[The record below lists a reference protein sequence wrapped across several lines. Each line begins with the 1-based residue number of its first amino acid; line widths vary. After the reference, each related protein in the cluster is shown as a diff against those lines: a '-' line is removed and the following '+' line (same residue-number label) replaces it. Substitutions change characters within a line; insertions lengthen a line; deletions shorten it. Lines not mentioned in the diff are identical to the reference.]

1 VPVFMMVVV
10 IMIMIVVIV
19 IVIMVIMIVIMMVI
33 VVIVIVTAM
42 VTVVT
47 GTRLPGRRRFRPAAL
62 GLGWPARF
70 CGQKV
75 RMVSFVHCHR
85 SFSGSLPAHLDM
97 GDTT

>member
-1 VPVFMMVVV
+1 MMVVV
-10 IMIMIVVIV
+10 IMIMIM
-19 IVIMVIMIVIMMVI
+19 IVIMIVVIMIVIMMVI
-33 VVIVIVTAM
+33 VVIVIVTVM

-62 GLGWPARF
+62 CLGWPARF

>member
-1 VPVFMMVVV
+1 MMVVV
-10 IMIMIVVIV
+10 IMIMIMIMIV
-19 IVIMVIMIVIMMVI
+19 IVIMVIMIVSMMVI
-33 VVIVIVTAM
+33 VVIVIVIVTVM

-62 GLGWPARF
+62 CLGWPARF